1 MFVSNDIAVYV
12 RKLKLIDILR
22 QMPCTHDAKTVLEYV
37 HKDRNELQMV
47 FEFSLV
53 DLDLSRG
60 ESYKPLKWELWEL
73 KKIIADW
80 ATGLYDGGWAAF
92 YLEKSVCYSHIYIQ
106 IFFINISV

>member
-1 MFVSNDIAVYV
+1 
-12 RKLKLIDILR
+12 
-22 QMPCTHDAKTVLEYV
+22 MPCTHDAKTVLEYV

-60 ESYKPLKWELWEL
+60 ESYKPRKWELWEL

-92 YLEKSVCYSHIYIQ
+92 YLEKQV
-106 IFFINISV
+106 